1 MYLYHLTLQHG
12 NAVRA
17 AASGYFS
24 AANAQEVV
32 VAKAGSSVIELLR
45 LDTDN
50 ARLVSVTSTDAF
62 ANIRT
67 LAPFRLNQ
75 SSFDYL
81 ILGSDSGS
89 IVILK
94 FDDTEQKFIRVH
106 NEVFGK
112 TGCRRIVPGQY
123 LACDPHGR
131 AVMIS
136 AIEKQ
141 KFVYVLNRN
150 DLLSYVS

>member
-1 MYLYHLTLQHG
+1 MYLYHLTLQPG
-12 NAVRA
+12 NLVHAT
-17 AASGYFS
+17 ASGHFS
-24 AANAQEVV
+24 ASNQQEIV
-32 VAKAGSSVIELLR
+32 VAKAASTIELLR
-45 LDTDN
+45 LDQDN
-50 ARLVSVTSTDAF
+50 ARLVPVASTQVF
-62 ANIRT
+62 ATIRT

-75 SSFDYL
+75 ANFDYL
-81 ILGSDSGS
+81 IVGSDSGS
-89 IVILK
+89 IVILR
-94 FDDTEQKFIRVH
+94 FDDKEQTFVRVH

-141 KFVYVLNRN
+141 KFVYVLNRRSCS
-150 DLLSYVS
+150 DYIG